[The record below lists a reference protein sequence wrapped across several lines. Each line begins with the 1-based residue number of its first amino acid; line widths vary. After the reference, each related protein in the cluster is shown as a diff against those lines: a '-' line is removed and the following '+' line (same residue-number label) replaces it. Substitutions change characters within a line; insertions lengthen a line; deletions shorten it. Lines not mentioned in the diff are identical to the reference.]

1 MSTPQLVI
9 PAGGLVVRLIGPPM
23 SFRGDRRY
31 TAQKV
36 GSPPIATRRLIVDW
50 TLELV
55 VVPVSDVD
63 RAKAFY
69 GDQVGFD
76 LLVDHR
82 AGEDFR
88 VVQMTPP
95 GSACAIAI
103 MKNTEMAA
111 GTLHALHLCVS
122 DLDAARNELV
132 ERGVD
137 ASEMFHFGESGQMA
151 GPDPERQSYNSF
163 LSFKDP
169 DGNTWLVQ
177 EVKRGEQV
185 A

>member
-1 MSTPQLVI
+1 
-9 PAGGLVVRLIGPPM
+9 M

-111 GTLHALHLCVS
+111 GTLHGLHLCVS